1 MVKKDFPYH
10 LLGMQSLTRNEID
23 LILKRAND
31 FLRNIK
37 ANRMFDTLKG
47 QVVAN
52 LFFETSTRTRNS
64 FEIAAK
70 RLEAIV
76 LSPDLKVSALNKG
89 ESLLD
94 MARNLQ
100 AMGTRF
106 FVIRHTENNRPRMLA
121 EHLEQGI
128 VINAGD
134 GNHQHPT
141 QGLIDLMTIQQ
152 HKPDWTKLCVTIIGD
167 IYHSRVANSL
177 VDGLLIMGVP
187 EIRITGPSQLLPE
200 TVKNP
205 RIKKI
210 PELEASLINSD
221 VVVTLRLQKERH
233 SNLTELNTFRQLFGL
248 SAEKF
253 ALAKPDAIVMHPG
266 PINREIEMTSEVAD
280 GKQSVILQ
288 QVQNGVAIRMAVLEL
303 LFLAAQDP
311 NLIHH
316 Q

>member
-23 LILKRAND
+23 LILQRAND
-31 FLRNIK
+31 FLGNVK
-37 ANRMFDTLKG
+37 ENRVFDILKG

-70 RLEAIV
+70 RLGAIV

-106 FVIRHTENNRPRMLA
+106 FVIRHTENNQPRMLA

-177 VDGLLIMGVP
+177 VYGLLIMGVP

-205 RIKKI
+205 RIKKF

-221 VVVTLRLQKERH
+221 VVITLRLQKERH
-233 SNLTELNTFRQLFGL
+233 SNLMELNTFRQLFGL

-253 ALAKPDAIVMHPG
+253 ALAKSDAIVMHPG

-303 LFLAAQDP
+303 LFLATQDRT
-311 NLIHH
+311 
-316 Q
+316 